1 MQFRWGAPSRA
12 QDTPGPRAGQ
22 GGACSPTGAWPGGLV
37 PAGRG
42 QGPQQGCYWQK
53 LAGCI
58 PSSLSFSPEPW
69 GFHTGDTPGRP
80 LPAPGL
86 RSGAHRAWR
95 AGRVP
100 LLGRPAG
107 CGHDTE
113 RLAGAAGARVT
124 VGGLGPGCTAIMGAV
139 TIRLSHR
146 SYAFTTGNV

>member
-1 MQFRWGAPSRA
+1 MGSPEPGSGHPRTPCRPGWGMLPHRSLAR
-12 QDTPGPRAGQ
+12 RAGP
-22 GGACSPTGAWPGGLV
+22 CR
-37 PAGRG
+37 RG
-42 QGPQQGCYWQK
+42 QGPRQGCYWQK

-58 PSSLSFSPEPW
+58 PSSLSSPEPW

-95 AGRVP
+95 AGRVL
-100 LLGRPAG
+100 LLGRPGG
-107 CGHDTE
+107 CGHVTE
-113 RLAGAAGARVT
+113 RLGGAAGARGT

-146 SYAFTTGNV
+146 SYALTTGNV